1 MNCRMQKIF
10 GWGVREAL
18 QKFLFILICFGVFPV
33 NSIFAK
39 KILPVN
45 DISKKVE
52 RSRGSVEDIYY
63 ELLKNHFFDDVN
75 NSESIYAN
83 NLVLSTNLD
92 EDPVAK
98 GTILLNLIA
107 WLEKKNNRDSRFLLH
122 KINRLYQLEFH
133 RTLSSLNPKYESYQD
148 SLLSSFHDLS
158 TYKTFHPAY
167 GALYPFGTSITKA
180 ILTLFIINKTAIPFE
195 QKRESVLYTIEKIK
209 QEMLF
214 VNSNLGKEKIDEGLI
229 RSFVFGLEKFGVR
242 ETLVESKLFRNLLLL
257 STVAIVIG
265 FIVYRWDL
273 VGSGLGWVGTELKK
287 LMDQAFDGFF
297 EKAGKGLVKGMLED
311 ETVVQLKTQMNTQ
324 VEQAKTEYNQI
335 KERYLNDLEGIAGK
349 AAENAVRGALR
360 GAARVGANPGQQNP
374 VDQPQDL
381 AAVGD
386 NNQPNQQPPVPPA
399 DNDAPAPNANNVNPD
414 IQILIQEALTPII
427 TEMRKGDA
435 GRLLFGNGNQNAD
448 NRNSEV
454 QALVREALAP
464 VIEEVR
470 QGVVGSLLLGDGR
483 QRPWYNPARYVYGN
497 AAPQNPQHQVDQ
509 QPEAEVGNQPAPT
522 QSWFRGWF
530 GGRKSN
536 AQPPAADAHDD
547 SDSDSDGSDSDDDE

>member
-1 MNCRMQKIF
+1 MLKAVKFMNCRTQKIF
-10 GWGVREAL
+10 GWGMRGAL
-18 QKFLFILICFGVFPV
+18 QKVLTILFCLVVFSV
-33 NSIFAK
+33 NVVFAK
-39 KILPVN
+39 KIVPVN
-45 DISKKVE
+45 DLSKKVE

-75 NSESIYAN
+75 NPESIYAN

-92 EDPVAK
+92 EDPVAR

-107 WLEKKNNRDSRFLLH
+107 WLEKKNNRDGRFLLH

-133 RTLSSLNPKYESYQD
+133 RTLSALNPKYESYQD

-167 GALYPFGTSITKA
+167 GVLYPFGTSITKA
-180 ILTLFIINKTAIPFE
+180 VLTLFIINKTAIPFE

-229 RSFVFGLEKFGVR
+229 RSFIFGLEKFGVR

-257 STVAIVIG
+257 STAAIVIG

-273 VGSGLGWVGTELKK
+273 VGSGLNGLGTRLKELID
-287 LMDQAFDGFF
+287 LAFDGFF

-324 VEQAKTEYNQI
+324 VEQAKAEYNQI

-349 AAENAVRGALR
+349 AAEEAVRGAIR
-360 GAARVGANPGQQNP
+360 GAARAGANPGQQNP
-374 VDQPQDL
+374 VDQPQDP
-381 AAVGD
+381 AADD
-386 NNQPNQQPPVPPA
+386 NNQPDQQPPVVPA
-399 DNDAPAPNANNVNPD
+399 DNRASVPNANNVNPD
-414 IQILIQEALTPII
+414 IQIIIREALTPII
-427 TEMRKGDA
+427 TEMRQGDA

-448 NRNSEV
+448 SRNSEV
-454 QALVREALAP
+454 QALVRDALAP

-483 QRPWYNPARYVYGN
+483 QRAWYNPARYVYGN
-497 AAPQNPQHQVDQ
+497 AAPQSSS
-509 QPEAEVGNQPAPT
+509 QP
-522 QSWFRGWF
+522 
-530 GGRKSN
+530 
-536 AQPPAADAHDD
+536 QPPNLK
-547 SDSDSDGSDSDDDE
+547 